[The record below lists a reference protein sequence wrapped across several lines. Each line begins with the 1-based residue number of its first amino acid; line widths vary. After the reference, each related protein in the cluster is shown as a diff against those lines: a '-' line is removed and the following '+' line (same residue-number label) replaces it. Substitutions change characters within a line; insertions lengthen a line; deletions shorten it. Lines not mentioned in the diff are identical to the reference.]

1 MFGGAFDPP
10 HWAHRALAET
20 ALTQLG
26 LDVLHVLPTGHAW
39 HKARV
44 LSPAEHRVVMCERA
58 FAGLPNIRLDQ
69 REIHRAGPTY
79 TADTL
84 RELAATGMTIFLV
97 EQNANHA
104 LRLSDRAYVMVN
116 GEIRLSGTGSL
127 DGSAQKI
134 DLTVQSIP
142 AAALARVVFA
152 APDAL
157 ADNIVV
163 VNKTEVRNYLYLTNQ
178 ITVTSA
184 AKAAGQAGMTG
195 LDFSQISNFS
205 ALLKNYDVKVVG
217 TSGSAGNRLFTL
229 EGTPRANGTDEG
241 RARVYVTEAGWRP
254 TRLQLLD
261 GAGKVRADLNVT
273 NYKQNSGL
281 SAAKLTTLPRDAE
294 IIMICRSGARS
305 ERAGQFLID
314 QGYGNVSNLTGG
326 TMAWVQD
333 GLPTGDDK

>member
-1 MFGGAFDPP
+1 MKN
-10 HWAHRALAET
+10 RART
-20 ALTQLG
+20 ALPALSSALMISLLG
-26 LDVLHVLPTGHAW
+26 AASAQTMTAADILG
-39 HKARV
+39 
-44 LSPAEHRVVMCERA
+44 
-58 FAGLPNIRLDQ
+58 RLDATQ
-69 REIHRAGPTY
+69 K
-79 TADTL
+79 TAKD
-84 RELAATGMTIFLV
+84 
-97 EQNANHA
+97 
-104 LRLSDRAYVMVN
+104 LSF
-116 GEIRLSGTGSL
+116 RLSGTGSL

-142 AAALARVVFA
+142 AASLARVVFA

-184 AKAAGQAGMTG
+184 AKAAGQAGMSG

-205 ALLKNYDVKVVG
+205 ALLKNYDVRVVG

-294 IIMICRSGARS
+294 IIR
-305 ERAGQFLID
+305 Q
-314 QGYGNVSNLTGG
+314 
-326 TMAWVQD
+326 
-333 GLPTGDDK
+333 